1 MADAH
6 ELEHVVQFHVVRVL
20 GPVHPDDARGGNG
33 EVRVVERAS
42 REGRAE
48 DSTPCRRRRPRRTS
62 ARRPR
67 GTRGRRRNTPR
78 LARWRVV
85 VVVVMVGAIV
95 VGGDGSLD
103 WRRSFRH
110 HRRRGPS
117 RARLLALAAPRPGRG
132 AQRAPAPAPSRRRT
146 RALAEE
152 GHAVQDASLPD
163 LAVARSFA
171 VVHRAEV
178 LGVLGRAPASARAR
192 VAVRADVILRIVH
205 VLHHASE
212 AHERAGGDVVHAHGV
227 DLGDARHDAGT
238 RERLVEAR
246 SNAPVG
252 VLGGRAGG
260 CGGVEEFGHR
270 PEGIQH
276 ALRER
281 GRHRECFG
289 ERGCARA
296 TLDLAG
302 RATPTA
308 VLFEDARARTARS
321 CPPGIRSAACLAFAP
336 DELYLLKWWWARPR
350 GARRHTRARLT
361 RPPAGCDMRP
371 GTRDSVGDV
380 RTRARRPRARA
391 HHTAPAG

>member
-1 MADAH
+1 MSASRAREPERKIQRRVVAVVHDERRRAALG
-6 ELEHVVQFHVVRVL
+6 EREGGGGGYAEVGALGGGGGGGGDGRGYRRRGAIGFARLERIIFGIHVDVEVHVAGALVGAGGLHVL
-20 GPVHPDDARGGNG
+20 GRGARGGARAG
-33 EVRVVERAS
+33 AVE
-42 REGRAE
+42 
-48 DSTPCRRRRPRRTS
+48 
-62 ARRPR
+62 
-67 GTRGRRRNTPR
+67 
-78 LARWRVV
+78 
-85 VVVVMVGAIV
+85 
-95 VGGDGSLD
+95 
-103 WRRSFRH
+103 
-110 HRRRGPS
+110 
-117 RARLLALAAPRPGRG
+117 AADP
-132 AQRAPAPAPSRRRT
+132 
-146 RALAEE
+146 RALAGE

-350 GARRHTRARLT
+350 GCTSVTPERA
-361 RPPAGCDMRP
+361 
-371 GTRDSVGDV
+371 
-380 RTRARRPRARA
+380 
-391 HHTAPAG
+391 